1 MAERKKVDRKRR
13 KLEKEI
19 EIYKKNSKALCDMLA
34 LYSYFI
40 EDDKP
45 LEPASYIVFEEVVK
59 DLEDKDF
66 NVPFKADSIEK
77 LLIQDSNNCYE
88 VLRELR
94 ESEYYDDLEGQLY
107 EDYRIN
113 LTRQYYR
120 NHYTYDNKE
129 ELFKQ
134 PFDFFGK
141 MCEYY
146 YGNLTFV
153 SEILCSNIE
162 MPIKVNILYDILKDY
177 LVKSY
182 GITSFESILNPKGAG
197 MDLSRTNY
205 EVKEQKINEL
215 CEAFRNEIESNENR
229 KRELVEIILRISRDR
244 AVDWICYL
252 QEKKLVDFMSERKI
266 VNIINCDE
274 IEVSIC
280 ILLCVNKINKL
291 KKVYQL
297 KDYSYISE
305 NIKANDDKFILQSLP
320 VNEIPSFIAL
330 SNYKTS
336 IADIELI
343 GKRVL
348 SYQKYFNKENKELV
362 EQIKSAIIH
371 KAKDKEEYKTYCE
384 LASMFEQLADYKTYK
399 RQQLKERMER
409 VRAKAQEERELLNA
423 RYEFILRLS
432 NMNESLQEQVP
443 GKRVIKELVFQK
455 ENQDD

>member
-13 KLEKEI
+13 KFEKEI

-162 MPIKVNILYDILKDY
+162 MPRKINILYDILKDY

-182 GITSFESILNPKGAG
+182 GITSFKSILNPKGAG
-197 MDLSRTNY
+197 MELSRTNY

-215 CEAFRNEIESNENR
+215 CEAFRNEIENNGKKKE
-229 KRELVEIILRISRDR
+229 ELLDSILRISRDR

-252 QEKKLVDFMSERKI
+252 QEKKLVDFMSEKRKT
-266 VNIINCDE
+266 NTMHFDM
-274 IEVSIC
+274 IEAS
-280 ILLCVNKINKL
+280 LCVILGINKL
-291 KKVYQL
+291 ENIMKIYQL
-297 KDYSYISE
+297 EDYNKLPE
-305 NIKANDDKFILQSLP
+305 NIRVNDDRVILDSLP
-320 VNEIPSFIAL
+320 VNEIYSFIAL
-330 SNYKTS
+330 PNYKTGLG
-336 IADIELI
+336 DIEII

-348 SYQKYFNKENKELV
+348 SYQKYFDSENKELV

-371 KAKDKEEYKTYCE
+371 KAKDKEEYKTYCKLAKTFEKFADFKAYKEQQEQKRIE
-384 LASMFEQLADYKTYK
+384 LF
-399 RQQLKERMER
+399 
-409 VRAKAQEERELLNA
+409 NA
-423 RYEFILRLS
+423 RYEVILRLS

-443 GKRVIKELVFQK
+443 GKRIIKELVFQK
-455 ENQDD
+455 ENRDD